1 MSFLTYIWSQMEVTK
16 PKMCDSVCIYR
27 LALGVVT
34 LTCTQAIVTN
44 VWFCV
49 YLTYIYFL
57 KTPNGI
63 AFA

>member
-1 MSFLTYIWSQMEVTK
+1 MEVTK